1 MNKNNMIATITAGD
15 LLCVLLTI
23 AFVVLKLCN
32 VINWSWLWILA
43 PLWIPMGIGTVIVLI
58 FFLIIFFTARR

>member
-43 PLWIPMGIGTVIVLI
+43 PLLIPMGIGSVIVLI